1 MPIKKIVLDVLKPL
15 KGPSV
20 VEVAQ
25 TLSKLEGV
33 SQVVVTVNEID
44 VETATLTITI
54 EGNSI
59 DYESV
64 RESIEGL
71 GGIIHSIDQVVA
83 SSP

>member
-1 MPIKKIVLDVLKPL
+1 MPLKKVVLDVLKPL

-25 TLSKLEGV
+25 TLSNLEGV

-54 EGNSI
+54 EGESI
-59 DYESV
+59 EFDAV
-64 RESIEGL
+64 KESIEGL
-71 GGIIHSIDQVVA
+71 GGIIHSIDEVVA
-83 SSP
+83 SSH

>member
-1 MPIKKIVLDVLKPL
+1 MPLKKVVLDVLKPL

-25 TLSKLEGV
+25 VLSRLEGV

-44 VETATLTITI
+44 VETTTLTITI
-54 EGNSI
+54 EGSSI
-59 DYESV
+59 EFDAV

-83 SSP
+83 SSS

>member
-1 MPIKKIVLDVLKPL
+1 MPLKKVVLDVLKPL

-25 TLSKLEGV
+25 VLSRLEGV

-44 VETATLTITI
+44 VETTTLTITI

-59 DYESV
+59 EFDAV

-83 SSP
+83 SSS